1 MKNIPTINLDNKG
14 LLHWLYLHSSGIV
27 CVVKG
32 GVRSLAEREKTN
44 AGDKNMRAIKIDP
57 VAKTIT
63 EIELAQNPNETLQEL
78 YNLIGCDLVELVQLD
93 RGIIM
98 AVDEEGKL
106 KEIKGGFT
114 FLGWGTVI
122 AGTGIVLGGN
132 SSKLKALQENLAS
145 FEMMT
150 EWVDA
155 ADVPPPHAFVTA
167 F

>member
-1 MKNIPTINLDNKG
+1 
-14 LLHWLYLHSSGIV
+14 
-27 CVVKG
+27 
-32 GVRSLAEREKTN
+32 
-44 AGDKNMRAIKIDP
+44 MRAIKIDP
-57 VAKTIT
+57 VGKTIT
-63 EIELAQNPNETLQEL
+63 EIELTRNPNETLQEL
-78 YNLIGCDLVELVQLD
+78 YDLIGCDLVELVQLD

-98 AVDEEGKL
+98 AIDEEGKL

-114 FLGWGTVI
+114 FLGWETVI

-155 ADVPPPHAFVTA
+155 PDVPPPGAFITS

>member
-1 MKNIPTINLDNKG
+1 MQWIF
-14 LLHWLYLHSSGIV
+14 
-27 CVVKG
+27 
-32 GVRSLAEREKTN
+32 SL
-44 AGDKNMRAIKIDP
+44 
-57 VAKTIT
+57 T
-63 EIELAQNPNETLQEL
+63 EIKQIHGLNETLQEL
-78 YNLIGCDLVELVQLD
+78 YDLIGCDLVELVQLD

-114 FLGWGTVI
+114 FLGWGEVI

-132 SSKLKALQENLAS
+132 SSRLKALQENLAS

-155 ADVPPPHAFVTA
+155 ADVPPATAFVTA

>member
-1 MKNIPTINLDNKG
+1 
-14 LLHWLYLHSSGIV
+14 
-27 CVVKG
+27 
-32 GVRSLAEREKTN
+32 
-44 AGDKNMRAIKIDP
+44 MRAIKIDP

-63 EIELAQNPNETLQEL
+63 EIELAQDPNKNLKEL
-78 YNLIGCDLVELVQLD
+78 YKLIGCDLVELVQLTD
-93 RGIIM
+93 EIILV
-98 AVDEEGKL
+98 VDEEGKH

-132 SSKLKALQENLAS
+132 SSRLKALQENLAS
-145 FEMMT
+145 FEMMA

-155 ADVPPPHAFVTA
+155 ADIPLPRAFIIS

>member
-1 MKNIPTINLDNKG
+1 
-14 LLHWLYLHSSGIV
+14 
-27 CVVKG
+27 
-32 GVRSLAEREKTN
+32 
-44 AGDKNMRAIKIDP
+44 MRAIKIDP
-57 VAKTIT
+57 VTKTIT

-78 YNLIGCDLVELVQLD
+78 YDLIGCDLVELIQLD

-98 AVDEEGKL
+98 AIDEEGKL
-106 KEIKGGFT
+106 KEVKGGFT
-114 FLGWGTVI
+114 VLGWGTVI

-155 ADVPPPHAFVTA
+155 ADVPPPHAFVAA